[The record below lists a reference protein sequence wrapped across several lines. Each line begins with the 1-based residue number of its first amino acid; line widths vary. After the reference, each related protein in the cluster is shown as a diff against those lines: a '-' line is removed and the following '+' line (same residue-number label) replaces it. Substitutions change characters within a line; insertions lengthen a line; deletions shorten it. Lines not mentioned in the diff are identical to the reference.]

1 MKRLLFYI
9 FIGMLVPVALA
20 QDNVFSFERIT
31 TDNGLSKN
39 NVYNITQDSIGFMWF
54 GTDYGLNRYDGY
66 EFRQYLNIS
75 GDTSSLKNNYI
86 SSSFIDNQGNLWVV
100 TNECLNLY
108 HYETDNFT
116 RYPLIE
122 VGENTRGIQRT
133 PVIQDRERNLWIGN
147 TVYGLFKFNTKDHT
161 VTDYRGL
168 IDSLGISSL
177 YQDKEGFIWIGGDR
191 GMLFR
196 LNVKNNEIDKFT
208 LPIKTENLHDV
219 FIFFI
224 KKYDNNFLITGS
236 ANGLFLFNKRTKK
249 FTKYELNGIETQD
262 YSFSCYYSDSSGSW
276 FGTSSK
282 GLLVSNGKLKL
293 LDRQPNNLASLS
305 NNEVKDIFKD
315 KSGVYWIAT
324 MGGINKFDPRRAFF
338 AYYQYDPGKKYT
350 LTSNNVSSFCED
362 KDKNVWIGIMGGG
375 INVFNPV
382 TNKFYPI
389 NDIAKNVPEILKKSV
404 FDFCVDDNGYIWIA
418 TYESL
423 FRYDQ
428 KKKLFKQYD
437 YHYYNPGYLLN
448 DNIDKLDGKA
458 ILSIAKSLDGDLWL
472 GTYGGGLTRITFNK
486 NTKEPEFTN
495 FKHERKNKN
504 SLSNNYIRKVFID
517 RFGIVWIGTLG
528 SGLERYDVKTNTFT
542 HYSKSDQDSTSAR
555 INYVTEIYEDHFG
568 NLWVGTYSGLYKFN
582 REDEVFHNIVKSDSR
597 PFLMISEVF
606 MDRNSNLWITT
617 DNGLYKYNLK
627 KKSIRKFG
635 VLNGLQGNN
644 FNINALYEASD
655 GSVYIGG
662 RNGFNVFKPD
672 EYTSNKFV
680 PEVVITGINV
690 DNKPVKFGYKDNRVI
705 FSRKKGE
712 TSIIDLTYKNKVISI
727 NYAALSYSLNKQ
739 NSYAYKLEGLNNDW
753 VYTEAD
759 KRVAMFTNLTPGKYT
774 FRVKASNS
782 DGVWNENGTSLDIV
796 MEVPYWKTWWAV
808 LIYVFIV
815 LGIMLLI
822 IKFILIKKKLENDLL
837 VERLDRERIIEI
849 NKMKIEFFSNVS
861 HEFRTPLTL
870 ILSPV
875 ESLLKDVSDTKVA
888 GKLKLIKNN
897 ATRLLNLVNQL
908 LDFRKS
914 ETDKWTL
921 NTEKIDLIEFV
932 EDIKSSFNELASR
945 KNIIF
950 ELKLEL
956 PRPLLVWF
964 DRMKMKSVVYNLL
977 SNAFKYTP
985 DGKKISIVIRK
996 EMVSMDRKKIFLR
1009 RSKIQEEEYVVI
1021 EVKDEGKGIEKS
1033 KLPYIFDRFYTIEHE
1048 TDKSTSTSTGI
1059 GLTLVKKILLMH
1071 NGQITVESSPDKGS
1085 KFSAFIPLGEI
1096 NKNESPDIKEQT
1108 DIKGDEEEEV
1118 SNIEVDEFAEAK
1130 IKDSELLLILIVE
1143 DDEEIRQYI
1152 IDELKH
1158 KFKFVE
1164 AKNGMEG
1171 LAIAREMVP
1180 DLIISDVIMPQ
1191 MDGIEMCNKLKDDVT
1206 TNHIPVILLT
1216 AKASDEDKLVGIKT
1230 GADSYLTKPFNI
1242 DLLEVNIENLLESRA
1257 QLRKKYSNELFLKP
1271 KDIVIED
1278 ADGKL
1283 LADLIEIIENNMSDP
1298 EFSVKTLSNE
1308 IGLSR
1313 MQLYRKLKAIVNKT
1327 PHELINTIRMERAA
1341 QILVQKKLTIS
1352 EVAYEV
1358 GFNTP
1363 KYFSRCF
1370 KEEYGMLPTQY
1381 IKSKTEER
1389 EPDNNIKD
1397 GDNNN
1402 D

>member
-1 MKRLLFYI
+1 
-9 FIGMLVPVALA
+9 MLVSVASA

-39 NVYNITQDSIGFMWF
+39 NVYNIAQDSIGFMWF
-54 GTDYGLNRYDGY
+54 GTDNGLNRYDGY

-75 GDTSSLKNNYI
+75 GDSSSLKNNYI
-86 SSSFIDNQGNLWVV
+86 SSTLIDNRGHLWVV

-116 RYPLIE
+116 RYPFIK
-122 VGENTRGIQRT
+122 VGENKRGIKRT
-133 PVIQDRERNLWIGN
+133 PIIQDSEDNLWIGN
-147 TVYGLFKFNTKDHT
+147 SVYGLFKFNTKDFT
-161 VTDYRGL
+161 VTDYCES
-168 IDSLGISSL
+168 IDNLGISSL
-177 YQDKEGFIWIGGDR
+177 YEDRDGHIWIGGDR
-191 GMLFR
+191 GKLFR
-196 LNVKNNEIDKFT
+196 LNNKNNEIVNFT
-208 LPIKTENLHDV
+208 LPVKAKNLHDI

-224 KKYDNNFLITGS
+224 DEYDKDNLIIGS
-236 ANGLFLFNKRTKK
+236 ARGLYLFNKKTNTFSEHKL
-249 FTKYELNGIETQD
+249 TGIDTQD

-282 GLLVSNGKLKL
+282 GVLVSNGKQKL
-293 LDRQPNNLASLS
+293 LDRQPNNLTSLS

-338 AYYQYDPGKKYT
+338 AYYQYDPGKKNT

-362 KDKNVWIGIMGGG
+362 KDKKVWIGIMGGG

-389 NDIAKNVPEILKKSV
+389 GDIAKNVPEILRKSV
-404 FDFCVDDNGYIWIA
+404 FDLCVDDYGFIWVA

-428 KKKLFKQYD
+428 RKKSFKQYD

-458 ILSIAKSLDGDLWL
+458 ILSISKSLNGDLWL
-472 GTYGGGLTRITFNK
+472 GTYGGGLTRITFNEK
-486 NTKEPEFTN
+486 TKEPEFTN
-495 FKHERKNKN
+495 FKHEKKDKN

-528 SGLERYDVKTNTFT
+528 SGLDRYDVKTNTFT
-542 HYSKSDQDSTSAR
+542 HYSKNTQDSISLR
-555 INYVTEIYEDHFG
+555 SNYVTEIYEDYFG
-568 NLWVGTYSGLYKFN
+568 NLWVGTYSGLNKFN
-582 REDEVFHNIVKSDSR
+582 RESEVFGHIVKSDNR
-597 PFLMISEVF
+597 AFLMISEVF

-672 EYTSNKFV
+672 EYSYNKFV
-680 PEVVITGINV
+680 PEVVITGINI
-690 DNKPVKFGYKDNRVI
+690 DNKPVNFGYKDNRVI
-705 FSRKKGE
+705 LSGEKGA

-739 NSYAYKLEGLNNDW
+739 NSYAYKLEGLNKDW

-782 DGVWNENGTSLDIV
+782 DGVWNESGTSLNIV
-796 MEVPYWKTWWAV
+796 MEVPYWKTWWAI
-808 LIYVFIV
+808 LFYVFVI
-815 LGIMLLI
+815 LSIMLLI

-849 NKMKIEFFSNVS
+849 NQMKIEFFSNVS

-875 ESLLKDVSDTKVA
+875 ESLLKDVSDAKIA

-932 EDIKSSFNELASR
+932 EDIKSSFNELASK

-956 PRPLLVWF
+956 PRPLPVWF

-977 SNAFKYTP
+977 SNAFKYTS

-996 EMVSMDRKKIFLR
+996 EMLSMEKKSIFSR

-1021 EVKDEGKGIEKS
+1021 EVTDEGKGIDKS

-1071 NGQITVESSPDKGS
+1071 NGQITVESILDKGS
-1085 KFSAFIPLGEI
+1085 KFSAYIPLGEI
-1096 NKNESPDIKEQT
+1096 NKNESPDIHEPT
-1108 DIKGDEEEEV
+1108 DINGDDEEEV
-1118 SNIEVDEFAEAK
+1118 SNVEVDEFAEAK

-1143 DDEEIRQYI
+1143 DDNEIRQYV

-1158 KFKFVE
+1158 KFRFIE
-1164 AKNGMEG
+1164 ATNGMEG
-1171 LAIAREMVP
+1171 FAIAREMVP

-1191 MDGIEMCNKLKDDVT
+1191 MDGIEMCNKLKEDVT

-1216 AKASDEDKLVGIKT
+1216 AKASDEDKLTGLKT

-1257 QLRKKYSNELFLKP
+1257 QLRKKYSNELLLKP
-1271 KDIVIED
+1271 KDVVIED

-1283 LADLIEIIENNMSDP
+1283 LADLIEIIENKMSDP

-1370 KEEYGMLPTQY
+1370 KEVYGLLPTQY
-1381 IKSKTEER
+1381 IKNETEESV
-1389 EPDNNIKD
+1389 PDDTVQND
-1397 GDNNN
+1397 GN
-1402 D
+1402 DDE